1 MGALRP
7 FLTSFVQSGIRALKT
22 PEMRTCIQN
31 SFATDGCF
39 STMRSD
45 DMQLAMQL
53 DSTQFVDNSVAVAEG
68 VENNENADEMGFISD
83 DESGDESD

>member
-1 MGALRP
+1 
-7 FLTSFVQSGIRALKT
+7 
-22 PEMRTCIQN
+22 
-31 SFATDGCF
+31 
-39 STMRSD
+39 MRSD

-53 DSTQFVDNSVAVAEG
+53 DSTQFVDNSVAVAER